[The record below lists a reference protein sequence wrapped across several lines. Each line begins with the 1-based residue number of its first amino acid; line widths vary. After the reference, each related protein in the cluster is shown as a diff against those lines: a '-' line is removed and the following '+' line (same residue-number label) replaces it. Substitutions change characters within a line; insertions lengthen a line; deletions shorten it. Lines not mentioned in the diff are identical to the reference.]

1 MDVNGEPGKTGGSAP
16 QATGNSLDHFCLQI
30 EPFEEQKL
38 QNYLHQHGVE
48 IDEFQDRYGA
58 QGMGRSIYLRDIA
71 GNNIELR
78 SSK

>member
-1 MDVNGEPGKTGGSAP
+1 MDVSAELGKTGGSAP
-16 QATGNSLDHFCLQI
+16 QATGNNLGHFCLQI
-30 EPFEEQKL
+30 EPFEEQEL

-48 IDEFQDRYGA
+48 AGEFQGRYGA